1 MTRSQSEALEWLRER
16 NGTGVWERPGATVL
30 IAAGERAPHIRG
42 TWNAL
47 RDLGLIVIEGRR
59 VTVKEPAR

>member
-30 IAAGERAPHIRG
+30 IAAGERATP
-42 TWNAL
+42 
-47 RDLGLIVIEGRR
+47 
-59 VTVKEPAR
+59 PAPPSTQETRN